1 MATAELTVDWLT
13 APFAPVSL
21 EALNAKA
28 AMLER
33 LDNKY
38 VVAAEALRRAVPAR
52 TRATSSVSGGGRAT
66 KSPRLCDGPR

>member
-1 MATAELTVDWLT
+1 MTAPEHDANAWLT
-13 APFAPVSL
+13 APFEPVSL

-38 VVAAEALRRAVPAR
+38 VVAADVLRRAVPGFAGLFALLEIDGQ
-52 TRATSSVSGGGRAT
+52 RAFT
-66 KSPRLCDGPR
+66 